1 MNKFF
6 ENFMQKTHLD
16 GGIAHAFW
24 MLRYNMKLKLIRTL
38 ITWINAINGSITKQS
53 QKRALR
59 DLAIIAEQEKQG
71 VYTYRTT
78 KEFLKKQA
86 DE

>member
-1 MNKFF
+1 MSKFI

-24 MLRYNMKLKLIRTL
+24 MLRYNSKKKLFRVLVIL
-38 ITWINAINGSITKQS
+38 AEMLHSSITKQS
-53 QKRALR
+53 RKRALK
-59 DLAIIAEQEKQG
+59 DLAIIQEQEKQG
-71 VYTYRTT
+71 VYTYRST
-78 KEFLKKQA
+78 KEFLQGQA